1 VRGMLAKR
9 NVRLY
14 GTSIAPGLAMGK
26 AFVYRDVLEQ
36 DLQGNDIRP
45 DQVDA
50 ECERVHHA
58 TEQVLDDLKESAR
71 RVTQQIGP
79 YQAEIFDAHQTM
91 LRELLQ
97 FLEIRLEMER
107 EHVNAEVAVQ
117 HVFQRWVRRMH
128 AEESTRFIQ
137 RAEDVADLG
146 RQLLRTLMGVS
157 VHPLEKM
164 PEGSVLVA
172 SQLLPSDAV
181 FFAGR
186 GTAAIVVEFGGAGSH
201 CALLTRQIGIPGVS
215 NVAGATE
222 KITTGDM
229 ILVDGFR
236 EAVVV
241 EPADETR
248 QRLEGQIKEYRLRAA
263 KAKTRCREPAV
274 TTDGIRVPV
283 MANIAKRAD
292 VQVAVENGADGV
304 GLYRLEALFMLRKTL
319 PTEQELLDEISD
331 TLAPLHDRPAM
342 VRLLDVGS
350 DKDLPYLRFAAEP
363 APCLGRRGVRLL
375 LAHRELLNVQ
385 LRALLRLSQA
395 RSIQIMVPMVTIPE
409 DMQAVR
415 QVMESQASELGIAR
429 IPPLV
434 AMIETPAAALC
445 VPDILQFADALSLGT
460 NDLAQYTMAAG
471 RQNPLVHRCFRDD
484 HPAVLRLIRLAVRE
498 AGDVSV
504 AACGELAGQ
513 PDAVPMLLDAGVR
526 LLSVAPPLVPA
537 IKEAVRCP
545 LVSANDEIEDNWGHL
560 SSDTEEGTDE

>member
-1 VRGMLAKR
+1 MLPKR
-9 NVRLY
+9 NMRLY
-14 GTSIAPGLAMGK
+14 GASIAPGLAIGR

-36 DLQGNDIRP
+36 DLHAYDIGP
-45 DQVDA
+45 DQLDA
-50 ECERVHHA
+50 ECERVNCA
-58 TEQVLDDLKESAR
+58 AEQVVDDLKESAL
-71 RVTQQIGP
+71 RVTEQIGR
-79 YQAEIFDAHQTM
+79 YQAEIFDAHQAM

-97 FLEIRLEMER
+97 SGEIRQEVAR

-117 HVFQRWVRRMH
+117 RVFRRWARTMH
-128 AEESTRFIQ
+128 ADESTRFIQ

-146 RQLLRTLMGVS
+146 RQLLRVLMGVS

-172 SQLLPSDAV
+172 PELLPSDAV
-181 FFAGR
+181 FFASR
-186 GTAAIVVEFGGAGSH
+186 GAAAIVVEFGGAGSH

-215 NVAGATE
+215 NVVRATE
-222 KITTGDM
+222 KISAGDTV
-229 ILVDGFR
+229 LVDGFR
-236 EAVVV
+236 QAVVV
-241 EPADETR
+241 EPDEDTQ
-248 QRLEGQIKEYRLRAA
+248 QRVESQIKEHRLRAA
-263 KAKTRCREPAV
+263 KAKARCREPAV
-274 TTDGIRVPV
+274 TPDGVRVPV

-292 VQVAVENGADGV
+292 VQVAAENGADGV

-331 TLAPLHDRPAM
+331 TLAPLQDRPAM

-350 DKDLPYLRFAAEP
+350 DKDLPYLEFAAEP

-375 LAHRELLNVQ
+375 LAQSELLKVQ

-409 DMQAVR
+409 DMQAIREAV
-415 QVMESQASELGIAR
+415 ESQASELGMAD

-445 VPDILQFADALSLGT
+445 VPDILQFADGISLGT
-460 NDLAQYTMAAG
+460 NDLTQYTMAAG
-471 RQNPLVHRCFRDD
+471 RQNPLVHRYFRAD
-484 HPAVLRLIRLAVRE
+484 HPAVLRLVRLAVRE
-498 AGDVSV
+498 AGNVPV
-504 AACGELAGQ
+504 AVCGELAGQ
-513 PDAVPMLLDAGVR
+513 PNAVSALLDAGVR

-545 LVSANDEIEDNWGHL
+545 FVSANDQVEDNWGP
-560 SSDTEEGTDE
+560 SSQ